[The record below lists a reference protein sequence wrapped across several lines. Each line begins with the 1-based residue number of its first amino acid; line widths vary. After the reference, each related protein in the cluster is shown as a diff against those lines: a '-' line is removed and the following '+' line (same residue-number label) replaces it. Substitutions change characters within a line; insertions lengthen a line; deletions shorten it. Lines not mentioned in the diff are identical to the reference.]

1 MPDLKPITPIDP
13 IVKDSNTYAVEIEAE
28 VEELNIGIDAEVS
41 VDEEEIDAEV
51 TEEINVTVIQ
61 GTDVSDTTAIE
72 EDVSEGKVFYKA
84 DGTRAIGTYAEFVP
98 DEPNDVNFIDFDGTI
113 VKSYSASEFA
123 NLTALPA
130 NPVHDG
136 LTAKGWNWTLADAKA
151 QVLLSKCLDIGQVYN
166 TSDGKTRIY
175 ISLTDP
181 AKLSPTL
188 YYSQTVASSVSIDW
202 GDGSAATVQTGTG
215 NKNATHTYAKVGDYV
230 ITLTVSSGKLGLGNG
245 STSTPIISSSVGG
258 SSYKNAVKNVEIG
271 SGVDIKASAFYQL
284 YSMRSVTIP
293 NTIASIGNNV
303 FYGCGSLAT
312 IIIPSGCTSL
322 GQYAFR
328 YNYVARHICLPKSV
342 TTFSTNV
349 FEADNSATRIILGGN
364 ITAITA
370 SLFNYNYGATKVYI
384 PSSVTSIAASAFG
397 SCTGLAEIH
406 FKPATPPTVANSNA
420 WTGLPTNCKIYV
432 PSGYKSAYTSASNYP
447 SSSTYTYVEE

>member
-1 MPDLKPITPIDP
+1 MADVTISYKG
-13 IVKDSNTYAVEIEAE
+13 NTIATMDESGSKTLETQGKYCED
-28 VEELNIGIDAEVS
+28 NIS
-41 VDEEEIDAEV
+41 VDYV
-51 TEEINVTVIQ
+51 KP
-61 GTDVSDTTAIE
+61 S
-72 EDVSEGKVFYKA
+72 VFS
-84 DGTRAIGTYAEFVP
+84 FP
-98 DEPNDVNFIDFDGTI
+98 PNDVNFLDYDGTI
-113 VKSYSASEFA
+113 VASYSSADFA
-123 NLTALPA
+123 NLSALPA
-130 NPVHDG
+130 NPVHNG
-136 LTAKGWNWTLADAKA
+136 LTAQGWNWTLADAKA
-151 QVLLSKCLDIGQVYN
+151 QVLLSKCLDIGQIYN

-215 NKNATHTYAKVGDYV
+215 NKNATHTYVACGDYV
-230 ITLTVSSGKLGLGNG
+230 ITLTVSSGILGIGNG

-258 SSYKNAVKNVEIG
+258 SSYKNAVKKVEVG

-293 NTIASIGNNV
+293 NTVTSIGNNV
-303 FYGCGSLAT
+303 FYGCGALAT
-312 IIIPSGCTSL
+312 IIVPSGCTSL
-322 GQYAFR
+322 GQYAYR
-328 YNYVARHICLPKSV
+328 YNYAARHICLPKSV

-349 FEADNSATRIILGGN
+349 FEADNSATRIILSGN

-370 SLFNYNYGATKVYI
+370 SLFNLNYGATKVYI
-384 PSSVTSIAASAFG
+384 PATVTSIAASAFG

-406 FKPATPPTVANSNA
+406 FKPTTPPTVANSNA

-432 PSGYKSAYTSASNYP
+432 PTGKLSAYTGASNYP